1 IIPQILASQTE
12 KILYID
18 CDTLIVNNLQPLFN
32 QKTESIITV
41 SHDID
46 YERHIKRISLENKSY
61 FNSGVILINTK
72 RWVDKQ
78 ITEKT
83 LELLNVNQ
91 YDFPDQDALN
101 ITLCEHAEYNDKINH
116 QLEVNTDDMNTN
128 NDIFIIHYLGEDK
141 PWYSLFITELYKKYL
156 YLSPWYMTKLKKAKN
171 SSRIRVQ
178 SKRTTNKLK
187 KVNLYTQYLFYKIIT

>member
-1 IIPQILASQTE
+1 EINENFSIKTENQQYYPLSASIRVIIPQILASQTE

-83 LELLNVNQ
+83 LELLN
-91 YDFPDQDALN
+91 
-101 ITLCEHAEYNDKINH
+101 
-116 QLEVNTDDMNTN
+116 
-128 NDIFIIHYLGEDK
+128 
-141 PWYSLFITELYKKYL
+141 
-156 YLSPWYMTKLKKAKN
+156 
-171 SSRIRVQ
+171 
-178 SKRTTNKLK
+178 
-187 KVNLYTQYLFYKIIT
+187 